1 MGDSGVTITVR
12 SGRLEDVN
20 AEAELHRSVDWCYDE
35 RNTLAE
41 YHDDAYEPSSVLI
54 AESDG
59 EVVGKLELFIAW
71 KSTHGRFALIRRF
84 VVADGW
90 RGKGVG
96 TQLLEAAE
104 SRAREQGSA
113 FLELTVDVTNPEAHA
128 FYKRTGFTEDRVEV
142 IMRRPLDGQPH
153 PSDFAVRADPDTFR
167 GNP

>member
-1 MGDSGVTITVR
+1 MSDTGLSITVR
-12 SGRLEDVN
+12 AGRLEDV
-20 AEAELHRSVDWCYDE
+20 ASEADLHRSVDWCYDE

-84 VVADGW
+84 VVAEGW
-90 RGKGVG
+90 RSKGVG

-104 SRAREQGSA
+104 ARAREQECA

-142 IMRRPLDGQPH
+142 IMRRPLDGQSH
-153 PSDFAVRADPDTFR
+153 SSDFAARSDPETFR
-167 GNP
+167 GTP